1 MKTPAF
7 LLLAG
12 LLAAMALP
20 GMASGQDKA
29 PAYSPLRPVSECL
42 RPDRINEWYVVD
54 HTTVI
59 ARTGPDR
66 YLIKLQAKCPRL
78 GIGQSLR
85 FRPNQGNQAAGMGAM
100 CGEAGETVA
109 SRDQPPCAV
118 QSIIKIDKAR
128 FDALGSKASK
138 HGTQP

>member
-1 MKTPAF
+1 MKTPA
-7 LLLAG
+7 LV
-12 LLAAMALP
+12 LLAAMTCIALP
-20 GMASGQDKA
+20 GVAASQDKA
-29 PAYSPLRPVSECL
+29 PAYTPLRPVSECL

-54 HTTVI
+54 SSTVI

-66 YLIKLQAKCPRL
+66 YLVKLQAKCPQL

-85 FRPNQGNQAAGMGAM
+85 FRANRSNEAAGMGAM

-118 QSIIKIDKAR
+118 QSIAKIDKAQ
-128 FDALGSKASK
+128 FDKLSSHSKQ
-138 HGTQP
+138 HGTLTP

>member
-1 MKTPAF
+1 MKSPDLLLLAALLATSALPAIAAGQDKTPA
-7 LLLAG
+7 
-12 LLAAMALP
+12 
-20 GMASGQDKA
+20 
-29 PAYSPLRPVSECL
+29 YTPLRPVSECL
-42 RPDRINEWYVVD
+42 RPDRVNEWYVVD
-54 HTTVI
+54 EKTVI

-66 YLIKLQAKCPRL
+66 YLIKLQAKCPQL

-85 FRPNQGNQAAGMGAM
+85 LRPNRANQAAGMGAM

-118 QSIIKIDKAR
+118 QSIAKIDKAQ
-128 FDALGSKASK
+128 FDSLGRKASK